1 MPGTVPTLCPV
12 SPYEVFMKKK
22 ITAIVLAIC
31 IAVTSVLS
39 NINVMPVQAASSYA
53 LDIDYQAELM
63 MLIYSVLHSAMIAS
77 GAKEGMNT
85 YDSSRSL
92 LDAFQSFADA
102 TVTSDV
108 DISYLVG
115 TKMTYDDGTV
125 VTFAGDQMIISYPTG
140 KTESVPVVGLGSVT
154 VDGDEDTSID
164 EDLDGDG
171 DFDLDDYIAKK
182 QALRDA
188 VLKER
193 FEMYYEDLQNGG
205 SSGDSGGSGD
215 SDNDNKPFSK
225 IKAVTIG
232 TGLVGA
238 AAGFIKALWND
249 EVEGVDKDLYYGESS
264 YDLNAFNDFYNGYK
278 GFSNLGTRNFYV
290 SHNETNFVYTTYKSW
305 NLTDSSYY
313 YAICYTGKT
322 NNQNWQQLGLYQY
335 EIGTDKSII
344 RSNFDCSVTNIT
356 EYKDGRDTVIS
367 TGTESGL
374 ELWYVPYYNYNFG
387 FMLFDSTA
395 SFLNFI
401 KDGDISGVVNAPDY
415 IYPALA
421 DSVPDTLAP
430 ISGIN
435 INPNDM
441 VTVNRALSTAAEA
454 IEPDITADIDT
465 NTQTYTQTIADTL
478 TEVQPETVPETST
491 GTGGGTSIDTPS
503 DTADESARSSD
514 FKDFINTILI
524 LFYIL
529 FALLKIFL
537 HCLEFIICIFK
548 IPATNG
554 YLPDEMVQA
563 LDYLKSFNVGNLEI
577 SVYDFM
583 LGLIYI
589 LVLFFFIGVLRKNV
603 DRINIPKQT
612 HAKK

>member
-1 MPGTVPTLCPV
+1 
-12 SPYEVFMKKK
+12 MKKK

-115 TKMTYDDGTV
+115 TKMTYDDGSV
-125 VTFAGDQMIISYPTG
+125 VTFAGDQMIITYPTG

-154 VDGDEDTSID
+154 VDGNEDTSID

-205 SSGDSGGSGD
+205 SSGDSGDSGD

-238 AAGFIKALWND
+238 AVGFIKALWND
-249 EVEGVDKDLYYGESS
+249 EIGNLNKDDYYFSFEENFSEMYFDGSLPQNINGNYIVEGNIKAFDASGTTIVKYYREFSCPVAIFRSTNSS
-264 YDLNAFNDFYNGYK
+264 GSIQCFFYYLDNGGLTQASVNYTNYRYENNNITVVSGFNT
-278 GFSNLGTRNFYV
+278 GFGGSNLKYYFKIPIFDSTYELLNYLKSV
-290 SHNETNFVYTTYKSW
+290 S
-305 NLTDSSYY
+305 
-313 YAICYTGKT
+313 
-322 NNQNWQQLGLYQY
+322 
-335 EIGTDKSII
+335 SIEM
-344 RSNFDCSVTNIT
+344 SNI
-356 EYKDGRDTVIS
+356 DGIINTI
-367 TGTESGL
+367 
-374 ELWYVPYYNYNFG
+374 PYNYN
-387 FMLFDSTA
+387 
-395 SFLNFI
+395 
-401 KDGDISGVVNAPDY
+401 
-415 IYPALA
+415 ALA
-421 DSVPDTLAP
+421 DSALNSLAP

-465 NTQTYTQTIADTL
+465 NTQTYTHTIADTL

-537 HCLEFIICIFK
+537 HCLEFIISIFK
-548 IPATNG
+548 IPATTG